1 MNIYLVS
8 RTDDWGYDDWDSF
21 VVAASD
27 EETARNTRPD
37 GVWKDGRAY
46 GWVPLSKVDTL
57 KVELIGTTETHDGVI
72 LASYNAG

>member
-37 GVWKDGRAY
+37 GVC
-46 GWVPLSKVDTL
+46 KVDTL
-57 KVELIGTTETHDGVI
+57 EVELIGTTETHDGVI